1 MARNWAICI
10 GINDYYNLK
19 PLKYAQRDAEAMR
32 DFCLNEAR
40 FEKAYFFAE
49 GAPFIPSDYGPPLRT
64 EPNVGNLERFLE
76 VRFNEPFLEAGD
88 NLWFF
93 FYRPWHA
100 TPGARLFD
108 AHPIEVSNNKTGA
121 VTLVSLAER
130 LTAPLSILLFEDGV
144 GIGEQCPP
152 YRFAECLT
160 TLYREFKQHIRIPP
174 FLAVSPL

>member
-49 GAPFIPSDYGPPLRT
+49 GSPSIPSDYGPPLRT

-93 FYRPWHA
+93 FTGHGTRHQGRDY
-100 TPGARLFD
+100 LM
-108 AHPIEVSNNKTGA
+108 PIEVSNNKTGA

-144 GIGEQCPP
+144 GIGEPCPP

-174 FLAVSPL
+174 FLAVSPS